1 MTEIINARFQEGGK
15 EYSFNPNGLT
25 VAPGDAVIV
34 STTAGPEY
42 GVCTEGNHMVDETTL
57 VAPLRQ
63 VLRLATE
70 EDEAEHARK
79 QETRRERE
87 KSGRRPRRGLPR
99 PRPRSKRLRR
109 RRPCRSASRKS
120 TSTGWICA
128 WSPPIFPL
136 TGRCSFAL
144 PRKTGWTFGPW

>member
-79 QETRRERE
+79 QETRRERGE
-87 KSGRRPRRGLPR
+87 KRAAAPA
-99 PRPRSKRLRR
+99 
-109 RRPCRSASRKS
+109 RSAAPKTPEQKAKEKEALQIRSEE
-120 TSTGWICA
+120 
-128 WSPPIFPL
+128 
-136 TGRCSFAL
+136 GR
-144 PRKTGWTFGPW
+144 GG